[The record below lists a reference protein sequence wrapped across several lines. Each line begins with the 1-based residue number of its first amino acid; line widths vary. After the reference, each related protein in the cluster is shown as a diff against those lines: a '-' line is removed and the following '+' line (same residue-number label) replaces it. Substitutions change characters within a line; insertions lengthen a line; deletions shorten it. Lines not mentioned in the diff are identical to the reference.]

1 LRIFRWAGAVA
12 EPLREPLRL
21 TGWLLL
27 AGGLFTGVLVA
38 GSLLVGRS
46 GRQPAA
52 AAAGQPVSADEF
64 RRELVD
70 VPLCGTP
77 ATGPVAGKAICTI
90 HFGDGGA
97 IVAGSGMVARGYWQF
112 EGDAVCRRDQRD
124 PVEQER
130 CVRYERLADGRYR
143 NSAGVV
149 VCLGPCMERR

>member
-1 LRIFRWAGAVA
+1 LQIFRWAGAVV
-12 EPLREPLRL
+12 EPLREPLML

-27 AGGLFTGVLVA
+27 AGGLLTGTLVV

-46 GRQPAA
+46 GRLPAA
-52 AAAGQPVSADEF
+52 STAGQPVSADEF

-77 ATGPVAGKAICTI
+77 ATGPAAGKAICTI
-90 HFGDGGA
+90 HFADGGA
-97 IVAGSGMVARGYWQF
+97 IVAGAGMVARGYWQF

-143 NSAGVV
+143 NSDGVM
-149 VCLGPCMERR
+149 VCFGPCTERR